1 VQFKC
6 STLLGAMIMVR
17 PMIAAMT
24 AAPGTMTAF
33 HIAAAIHVSCVIA
46 TFGVIFA
53 RPLVFAAA
61 MKQDRRSLPVLHRIE
76 YTIER
81 VLVVPGMLLVLL
93 SGAYLANWDTRR
105 WHYFYVWWGIGVVL
119 LIGAALATVMIP
131 TARRA
136 EVVVRRDLQQAS
148 AEGARAEVAGGG
160 DATRGAGSIA
170 LSGEYLAL
178 NRRLATVSA
187 VLCPFVLA
195 TMLFMGLERPL

>member
-1 VQFKC
+1 
-6 STLLGAMIMVR
+6 MI
-17 PMIAAMT
+17 

-33 HIAAAIHVSCVIA
+33 HIAAAIHVSFVIA

-136 EVVVRRDLQQAS
+136 EAVVRRDLDQAGTAS
-148 AEGARAEVAGGG
+148 
-160 DATRGAGSIA
+160 GAGAASDAGAASGAGAIT

-187 VLCPFVLA
+187 VLCPFVLM